1 MKYTFEDLVFEPL
14 SGLPRTEEAVVK
26 LKNGYI
32 VRVLRGEGAAHTY
45 GAPYEVSM
53 TPMSSSVMEE
63 PIGYLSD
70 KQVIQL
76 IHEIQNLPKLTNA

>member
-1 MKYTFEDLVFEPL
+1 MKYTFSDLVFEPY
-14 SGLPRTEEAVVK
+14 SAWPNTEEAIVK
-26 LKNGYI
+26 LKNGYTVKI
-32 VRVLRGEGAAHTY
+32 LRGEGAAHTY

-53 TPMSSSVMEE
+53 TPISSAIMEE

-76 IHEIQNLPKLTNA
+76 IHEIQNLPKLTNV